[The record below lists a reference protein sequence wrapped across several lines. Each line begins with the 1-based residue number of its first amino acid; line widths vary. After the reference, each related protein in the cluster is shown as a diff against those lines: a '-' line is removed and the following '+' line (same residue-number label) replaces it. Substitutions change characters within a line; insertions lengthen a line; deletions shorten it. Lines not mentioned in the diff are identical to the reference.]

1 MKRMHVLL
9 IICVALSLLLPLP
22 CLAGG
27 HLKIALTG
35 NLNTLDPA
43 KAKSG
48 DEYIYMFLVF
58 SGLTVIDRD
67 MTTKPDLAYKWES
80 SQDLKTWT
88 FYLRQGVKFHHGREM
103 TAEDVSFTI
112 NRIMDKATGSKAR
125 VNFLMVEKIEVIDK
139 YTVRFHLNIPYAGFP
154 DIFGGRQ
161 VRIVPKDA
169 ADTLATKPIGTGPF
183 MFKSFA
189 PGDKVELV
197 RNPGYF
203 EEGKPKL
210 DAVTLVIMPESAS
223 RVTALETGEI
233 QVVWKLPMESVD
245 RLKKN
250 PDIIVDEVSTSSW
263 DGIIM
268 NASKKPFDDGRVRKA
283 IHLAIDKRQVAEIV
297 LFGHGS
303 PTHSPI
309 PPAHPFFN
317 KNLSVEAD
325 LGKAKQLLAEAGYPK
340 GFTITLIAPDGRPVR
355 ERLAVATRELLKPLG
370 IKVNIQKLPWDKFLA
385 DAEGKAAFYI
395 DGFFSRPTVDTS
407 IYPWYHSSGSWNKGL
422 WHYRNAEVDAV
433 LDAARKSASLEEQ
446 KKAYMKFQKLV
457 VEGDPPSV
465 IPYSV
470 NHIDGY
476 RKEVKNLQSCPMM
489 WFDLRDVEIIN

>member
-161 VRIVPKDA
+161 VRWHQDRGTALPRPQFDQ
-169 ADTLATKPIGTGPF
+169 LLGPIG
-183 MFKSFA
+183 
-189 PGDKVELV
+189 
-197 RNPGYF
+197 R
-203 EEGKPKL
+203 
-210 DAVTLVIMPESAS
+210 
-223 RVTALETGEI
+223 ALEAVRAQG
-233 QVVWKLPMESVD
+233 VVPGIFARESVGWF
-245 RLKKN
+245 
-250 PDIIVDEVSTSSW
+250 PEPVSRRF
-263 DGIIM
+263 
-268 NASKKPFDDGRVRKA
+268 AEQRRVR
-283 IHLAIDKRQVAEIV
+283 
-297 LFGHGS
+297 
-303 PTHSPI
+303 PTR
-309 PPAHPFFN
+309 A
-317 KNLSVEAD
+317 A
-325 LGKAKQLLAEAGYPK
+325 A
-340 GFTITLIAPDGRPVR
+340 RP
-355 ERLAVATRELLKPLG
+355 
-370 IKVNIQKLPWDKFLA
+370 
-385 DAEGKAAFYI
+385 
-395 DGFFSRPTVDTS
+395 
-407 IYPWYHSSGSWNKGL
+407 SGS
-422 WHYRNAEVDAV
+422 V
-433 LDAARKSASLEEQ
+433 
-446 KKAYMKFQKLV
+446 
-457 VEGDPPSV
+457 
-465 IPYSV
+465 
-470 NHIDGY
+470 
-476 RKEVKNLQSCPMM
+476 
-489 WFDLRDVEIIN
+489 

>member
-1 MKRMHVLL
+1 MYALL
-9 IICVALSLLLPLP
+9 ITFIALSLLLPLP
-22 CLAGG
+22 CIAGG

-43 KAKSG
+43 KSKTG
-48 DEYIYMFLVF
+48 DEYMYMFLVF
-58 SGLTVIDRD
+58 NGLTVIDRN
-67 MTTKPDLAYKWES
+67 MTVQPDLAYKWES
-80 SQDLKTWT
+80 SEDLKTWT

-103 TAEDVSFTI
+103 TAEDVAFTI
-112 NRIMDKATGSKAR
+112 NRIMDKATGSRAR
-125 VNFLMVEKIEVIDK
+125 VNFLMVEKIDVVDK
-139 YTVRFHLNIPYAGFP
+139 YTVRFNLSIPYASFP
-154 DIFGGRQ
+154 DIFGTRQ

-183 MFKSFA
+183 VFKSFA
-189 PGDKVELV
+189 PGDKVEMV
-197 RNPGYF
+197 RNPDYF
-203 EEGKPKL
+203 EKGKPKL
-210 DAVTLVIMPESAS
+210 DAVTLLIMPESAS

-233 QVVWKLPMESVD
+233 NVVWKLPMESVD

-250 PDIIVDEVSTSSW
+250 TDIIVDEVSTSSW

-268 NASKKPFDDGRVRKA
+268 NSSKKPFDDVRVRKA

-317 KNLSVEAD
+317 KNLSFEAD
-325 LGKAKQLLAEAGYPK
+325 PEKAKQLMAEAGYPN
-340 GFTITLIAPDGRPVR
+340 GFEITLIAPDGRPVR

-370 IKVNIQKLPWDKFLA
+370 IKVNIQKLPWDKFIA

-407 IYPWYHSSGSWNKGL
+407 IYPWYYSSGSWNKGL

-433 LDAARKSASLEEQ
+433 LDAARRAASLEDQ
-446 KKAYMKFQKLV
+446 KKAYLKFQKLV
-457 VEGDPPSV
+457 VEDDPPSV

-476 RKEVKNLQSCPMM
+476 RKEVKNLHSCPMM
-489 WFDLRDVEIIN
+489 WLDLRDVEIVK